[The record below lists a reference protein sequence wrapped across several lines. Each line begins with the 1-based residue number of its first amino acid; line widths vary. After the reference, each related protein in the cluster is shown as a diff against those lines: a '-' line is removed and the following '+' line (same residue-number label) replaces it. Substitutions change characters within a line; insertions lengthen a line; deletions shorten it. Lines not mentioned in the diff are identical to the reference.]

1 MASHDSVIDSLP
13 NEIFISILSP
23 LSSQE
28 LLPLALIDRRF
39 YSLVTRVL
47 HHRLLQTAPLP
58 ENKLI
63 LECYHPSDQ
72 LYTPYLACQYQGTV
86 TRDGP
91 AVSEEAPT
99 LGDLQRLYVSFKPAF
114 AEENRRPRR
123 IRARFTEAQASEDS
137 EDDSATQHIHLDD
150 GELFSQLCA
159 VTNLVK
165 EGPKRGLFISHVN
178 IVDGVVRIFRNWL
191 AEMASKQDLSSAGS
205 ESIVW
210 VGRHDNV
217 GIRFRVVPAAS
228 ETMPLISGPD
238 DDPPVHYTMVYEEL
252 LVRASSLLQA
262 VEHSAVQEVA
272 NSGKTLVIHGAALL

>member
-1 MASHDSVIDSLP
+1 MASCDSVIDSLP

-28 LLPLALIDRRF
+28 LLPLALINRRF

-72 LYTPYLACQYQGTV
+72 LYTPYLACQYKGTV

-91 AVSEEAPT
+91 AIREEAPT
-99 LGDLQRLYVSFKPAF
+99 LADLQRLYASFKPTF
-114 AEENRRPRR
+114 AEENRQPRR
-123 IRARFTEAQASEDS
+123 IRARFTETQASEDAE
-137 EDDSATQHIHLDD
+137 EDTATQHIHLDD

-191 AEMASKQDLSSAGS
+191 AEMASKQGLSSEGS

-210 VGRHDNV
+210 IGSHDNV

-252 LVRASSLLQA
+252 LVRACSLLQA

>member
-1 MASHDSVIDSLP
+1 MAFHDSVIDSLP

-28 LLPLALIDRRF
+28 LLPLALINRRF

-91 AVSEEAPT
+91 AIREEAPT
-99 LGDLQRLYVSFKPAF
+99 LADLQRLYASFKPTF

-123 IRARFTEAQASEDS
+123 TRARLTETQPSEDAE
-137 EDDSATQHIHLDD
+137 EDTATQHIHLDD

-191 AEMASKQDLSSAGS
+191 AEMASKQDFSSAGS
-205 ESIVW
+205 KSIVW
-210 VGRHDNV
+210 IGAHDNV

-252 LVRASSLLQA
+252 LVRACSLLQA

>member
-13 NEIFISILSP
+13 NEIFISMLSP

-28 LLPLALIDRRF
+28 LLPLALINRRF

-58 ENKLI
+58 DNKLI

-72 LYTPYLACQYQGTV
+72 LYTPYLACEYQGTV

-91 AVSEEAPT
+91 AVSEEAPA
-99 LGDLQRLYVSFKPAF
+99 LADLQRLFASFKPTF
-114 AEENRRPRR
+114 AEENHRPRR
-123 IRARFTEAQASEDS
+123 IRARFTEAQASEDA
-137 EDDSATQHIHLDD
+137 EDYTATQHIHLDD

-178 IVDGVVRIFRNWL
+178 IVDGVVRIFRHWL
-191 AEMASKQDLSSAGS
+191 AEMASKQDLSSEGS

-210 VGRHDNV
+210 IGAHDNV

-252 LVRASSLLQA
+252 LVRACSLLQA
-262 VEHSAVQEVA
+262 VEHSTVQEVA

>member
-1 MASHDSVIDSLP
+1 MASCDSVIDSLP

-28 LLPLALIDRRF
+28 LLPLALINRRF

-91 AVSEEAPT
+91 AIREEAPT
-99 LGDLQRLYVSFKPAF
+99 LADLQRLYASFKPTF

-123 IRARFTEAQASEDS
+123 IRARFTETQPSEDAE
-137 EDDSATQHIHLDD
+137 EDTATQHIHLDD

-178 IVDGVVRIFRNWL
+178 IVNGVVRIFRNWL
-191 AEMASKQDLSSAGS
+191 AEMASKQGLSSEGS

-210 VGRHDNV
+210 IGSHDNV

-252 LVRASSLLQA
+252 LVRACGLLQA